1 MIAWAIAMR
10 GAEFNWF
17 TTLLLYMPQ
26 HIWLFVPAI
35 LLLIAWA
42 RRNRGAILWNLVTI
56 GFVSVALMGFRFP
69 VRRVGEAPGIRLRVM
84 TYNINHGGAG
94 FGRVAETIR
103 QQAPDIVCL
112 QEANLGPWNS
122 EMPKRV
128 DSLMPGWHVARFRSF
143 ATLSR
148 YRIVSREVHEMQ
160 PETGR
165 VVLETVVDVKGRRLV
180 VLNTHLST
188 AAKGSLLHR
197 SVSLERYM
205 REAVA
210 VRGFQVAVLQKVL
223 GASKGAVVV
232 MGDFNNPPR
241 GVLYHRLLGHLRDAF
256 GLAGF
261 GFGHTYSTRL
271 PVLRLDYVFVN
282 DKLGVKRCFVP
293 RVSAS
298 DHRPVV
304 ADLIILGSDAGE

>member
-10 GAEFNWF
+10 GAEFNWV

-26 HIWLFVPAI
+26 HIWLIVPTI

-42 RRNRGAILWNLVTI
+42 RRNRPAILGNLVTI
-56 GFVSVALMGFRFP
+56 GFVSVAVMGFRFP
-69 VRRVGEAPGIRLRVM
+69 LWRAGEVPGISLRVM
-84 TYNINHGGAG
+84 TYNMNHGRAG
-94 FGRVAETIR
+94 LGRVAETIR
-103 QQAPDIVCL
+103 KQAPDIVCL
-112 QEANLGPWNS
+112 QEANPGPWYS
-122 EMPKRV
+122 ELPKQM
-128 DSLMPGWHVARFRSF
+128 DSLMPGWHAARFRAF

-148 YRIVSREVHEMQ
+148 YPIVSREVHEMQ

-165 VVLETVVDVKGRRLV
+165 VVLETVVNVKGRRLV

-188 AAKGSLLHR
+188 ASEGTLLHR
-197 SVSLERYM
+197 SVSLVQYM
-205 REAVA
+205 RDCVA
-210 VRGFQVAVLQKVL
+210 TRSFQVAVLQKVV

-241 GVLYHRLLGHLRDAF
+241 GMLYHRLLTQLRDAF

-261 GFGHTYSTRL
+261 GFGQTYSSRL
-271 PVLRLDYVFVN
+271 PVLRVDYVFVN
-282 DKLGVKRCFVP
+282 DELGVKRCFVP
-293 RVSAS
+293 RASSS

-304 ADLIILGSDAGE
+304 ADLVIMDTGE

>member
-10 GAEFNWF
+10 GAEFNWLA
-17 TTLLLYMPQ
+17 TLLLYMPQ
-26 HIWLFVPAI
+26 HIWLVVPAI

-42 RRNRGAILWNLVTI
+42 RRNRRAVLWNLVTV

-69 VRRVGEAPGIRLRVM
+69 VWRVGEEPGIPLRVM
-84 TYNINHGGAG
+84 TYNMNHASRGL
-94 FGRVAETIR
+94 GRVAETIR
-103 QQAPDIVCL
+103 RQSPDIVCL
-112 QEANLGPWNS
+112 QEANPGPWNS
-122 EMPKRV
+122 ELPTRM

-148 YRIVSREVHEMQ
+148 YPIISREVHEMQ
-160 PETGR
+160 PATGR
-165 VVLETVVDVKGRRLV
+165 VVLETVVDVKGRKLV
-180 VLNTHLST
+180 VLNTHLTT
-188 AAKGSLLHR
+188 AVKGSLLHR
-197 SVSLERYM
+197 NVSLERYM
-205 REAVA
+205 RDAVA
-210 VRGFQVAVLQKVL
+210 MRSFQVAVLQKVL

-241 GVLYHRLLGHLRDAF
+241 GVLYHRLLSRLRDAF

-261 GFGHTYSTRL
+261 GFGHTYSTRM

-304 ADLIILGSDAGE
+304 ADLVLLDTGE